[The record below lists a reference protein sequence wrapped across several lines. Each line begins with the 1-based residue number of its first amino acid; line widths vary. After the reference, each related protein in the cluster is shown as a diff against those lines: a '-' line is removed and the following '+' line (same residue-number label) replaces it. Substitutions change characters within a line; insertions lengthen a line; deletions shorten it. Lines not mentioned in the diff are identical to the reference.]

1 MNLIDAIDTEIGT
14 LPQPSFDLDTL
25 IEHEL
30 RRRTRVRRIA
40 IGAGAVAS
48 AALAATVVFA
58 SLPTHSTAEPTVSTR
73 PTPSATPIPLPT
85 QSWQVLPLPTGVPPS
100 LDVTL
105 GRIGPSLGMPAGT
118 RFHFV
123 DAGGVYKAIDTQ
135 WGSHSGPWGQI
146 SIDGAAR
153 VDKFDYSCATWT
165 PCTEVTGADGS
176 MTYVAG
182 PIVGPEPSES
192 PSAAASSLNP
202 GLEPSQT
209 PSSRAPVQPGV
220 EQRGPVASAENDFVW
235 SYHPD
240 GTFVEIILDPEH
252 EPAGLTIA
260 QLVAAGLAFSAVAP
274 YQPGS

>member
-25 IEHEL
+25 IQHEL
-30 RRRTRVRRIA
+30 HRRTRVRRIA
-40 IGAGAVAS
+40 IGAGAVVS

-58 SLPTHSTAEPTVSTR
+58 SLATHSTAEPTVST
-73 PTPSATPIPLPT
+73 PVTPSATPIPLPT

-105 GRIGPSLGMPAGT
+105 ARIGPSLGMPAGT

-123 DAGGVYKAIDTQ
+123 DAGGAYKGIETH
-135 WGSHSGPWGQI
+135 WGSHAWGQI

-153 VDKFDYSCATWT
+153 VDKFDYSCAMWT

-182 PIVGPEPSES
+182 PILGPEPSES
-192 PSAAASSLNP
+192 PSAGASNLKP
-202 GLEPSQT
+202 GSEPSQT

-220 EQRGPVASAENDFVW
+220 EQPGPVASAIIDMVF

-240 GTFVEIILDPEH
+240 GTFVMITIDPEYA
-252 EPAGLTIA
+252 PAGLTIA
-260 QLVAAGLAFSAVAP
+260 QLVAAGQAFSVAAP